1 VRLIREIHAELL
13 SGVRGGNLRPG
24 DLRSSQNWI
33 GPAGSTLA
41 TATFVP
47 PPHHVVPDACDDLER
62 IPARGRWASGAR
74 EDRARHVRFEST
86 RSSTATEAWLR
97 VILLGF
103 VEDADQATATAGRII
118 LRYGPPHPGD
128 AVPRAGARGVSGP

>member
-1 VRLIREIHAELL
+1 MTSSAFLHEDDGPPVLVRIA
-13 SGVRGGNLRPG
+13 
-24 DLRSSQNWI
+24 
-33 GPAGSTLA
+33 LA
-41 TATFVP
+41 T
-47 PPHHVVPDACDDLER
+47 
-62 IPARGRWASGAR
+62 SGSR
-74 EDRARHVRFEST
+74 RST

-97 VILLGF
+97 VNLLGF